1 MSDILHP
8 VRLFQQVARVA
19 HAHEVKE
26 LFERMVQVAGVDGR
40 ANAELVRAIETL
52 STGARRASAIASA
65 WKWARLLLIAFGVVC
80 LMAGWLTQQWAWV
93 WGSVA
98 AAVIILAFL
107 NARIR
112 AADSHADD
120 VRAALAE
127 GQGAAWQ
134 SMARLN
140 EMYGWGFVRGMLK
153 RHMPQVQFD
162 PYVSRGRLNDL
173 KESFGWDDSFNSDL
187 SVLNAMSGELNG
199 NPFVIGQFRR
209 HWMGRETYHGSLG
222 ISWVEYVEEEQPD
235 GRRERKAVTRHE
247 TLTASLTAPVPCY
260 GDHAAVVFGH
270 AAAPDLQ
277 FCRAPS
283 PLSSS
288 GNGFF
293 SKWRRAAAMRL
304 VQRMGRQGRLQ
315 PMSNLE
321 FDALFAALDRNNE
334 QQFRLLFTPLAQ
346 QEMLQIL
353 KDREAGFG
361 DDFTFTKIG
370 NINIVE
376 PMHLLS
382 ADFSSDPALFQ
393 SDNLAKARR
402 NFIAY
407 HAAAFR
413 SVFFAL
419 APILAIPIYHESRR
433 CPSPFSNTTGRM
445 LAFWEHEAIAHH
457 IGEERL
463 RSAACATKCMMRA
476 SVVRLDSGVETVSVT
491 AHGYRAVPRIELV
504 PVEGGDGRVH
514 DVPVHWTEYV
524 PDSKTTTMRMRAM
537 PPEQSGAASM
547 RRETAAWRQEMH
559 ALGVPPDQVLVR
571 HAVLIAMLPSVFTPP
586 R

>member
-1 MSDILHP
+1 MSDTLHP
-8 VRLFQQVARVA
+8 VRLFRQVARVA

-52 STGARRASAIASA
+52 STGVRRASAIAST
-65 WKWARLLLIAFGVVC
+65 WRWARLLVIALGVVC
-80 LMAGWLTQQWAWV
+80 LMAVWLTHQWAWV
-93 WGSVA
+93 WGSIV
-98 AAVIILAFL
+98 AAVIVLAFL

-112 AADSHADD
+112 AADLYTDD
-120 VRAALAE
+120 VRAVLAD
-127 GQGAAWQ
+127 GQRAACQ

-140 EMYGWGFVRGMLK
+140 EMYDWGFVRGMLK

-162 PYVSRGRLNDL
+162 PYVSHGRLNDL
-173 KESFGWDDSFNSDL
+173 KESFGWDHSFNSDL

-209 HWMGRETYHGSLG
+209 HWMGQETYHGSLG

-247 TLTASLTAPVPCY
+247 TLTASVTASVPCY

-270 AAAPDLQ
+270 AAAPDLK
-277 FCRAPS
+277 FRREPS
-283 PLSSS
+283 PHSSS
-288 GNGFF
+288 GNGLF
-293 SKWRRAAAMRL
+293 SRWRRAAAMRS
-304 VQRMGRQGRLQ
+304 VQRMGRKGRLQ

-321 FDALFAALDRNNE
+321 FDALFAAFDRNNE

-353 KDREAGFG
+353 RDRESGFG

-370 NINIVE
+370 SINIVE
-376 PMHLLS
+376 AMHLLS
-382 ADFSSDPALFQ
+382 AEFSSDPALFQ
-393 SDNLAKARR
+393 SDDLARARQ
-402 NFIAY
+402 NFIDY

-433 CPSPFSNTTGRM
+433 CRSPFSNATGRM
-445 LAFWEHEAIAHH
+445 LGFWEHEAIAHH

-476 SVVRLDSGVETVSVT
+476 SVVRLDSGGETVRVT
-491 AHGYRAVPRIELV
+491 AHGYRAVPRVELV
-504 PVEGGDGRVH
+504 SVGGGDGRVH
-514 DVPVHWTEYV
+514 EVPVHWTEYV
-524 PDSKTTTMRMRAM
+524 PDAKTTIMRMRAM

-547 RRETAAWRQEMH
+547 RRETAAWRQEMS
-559 ALGVPPDQVLVR
+559 ALGVPSDQVLVR
-571 HAVLIAMLPSVFTPP
+571 HSVLIAMLPNIFNPP